1 MEPLGIKDLLYV
13 ITIVV
18 TAVGTFLTTRHKIK
32 EYVRDKFDECNKSIA
47 SNKDLINDQ
56 KVELEKLKT
65 SLEYQKQ
72 IIDQFQKQIL
82 PHLPEIHNL
91 LNERR
96 QNGNK

>member
-13 ITIVV
+13 ITIAV

-32 EYVRDKFDECNKSIA
+32 EYVRDKFDECSKNVA
-47 SNKDLINDQ
+47 ANKDLISEQ
-56 KVELEKLKT
+56 KAEIEKLKT

-72 IIDQFQKQIL
+72 ILDEFKKQIL
-82 PHLPEIHNL
+82 PHLPEIFML
-91 LNERR
+91 INERR